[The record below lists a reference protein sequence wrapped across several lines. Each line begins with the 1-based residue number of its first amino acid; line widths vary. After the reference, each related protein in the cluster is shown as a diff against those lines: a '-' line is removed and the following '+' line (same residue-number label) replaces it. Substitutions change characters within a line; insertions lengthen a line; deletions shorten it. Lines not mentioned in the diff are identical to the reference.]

1 MKKSIGI
8 FVYSFQNKDLIDNL
22 TDIVNKSSG
31 LHDLSFYVID
41 QNNVERSRLFNI
53 TASHVKII
61 YKHTKWDSIKSPV
74 AHKFDGSRILA
85 SEYFMQCGDGIVMS
99 QDWDVSLVD
108 KIESVRYKNQTI
120 ISGNHKLEFK
130 NKNLFMIEKIKSVAE
145 NYSDVDM
152 IDRDFIFCLS
162 SDIKRVGYPVEL
174 KYYGE
179 EEEMSIMINQ
189 KHYHLL
195 CCPTKLFQN
204 NTLPLEDNG
213 YVPFSLT
220 HKYNKFIEN
229 NERNIIGLFGIEVI
243 PFPFEDDD
251 IEYTIEKSETD
262 KIGGERYLNKT
273 RIIN

>member
-1 MKKSIGI
+1 MGKSIGI
-8 FVYSFQNKDLIDNL
+8 FVYSFQNKDLIDNI
-22 TDIVNKSSG
+22 TDIINKSSG
-31 LHDLSFYVID
+31 LNDLSFYVID

-61 YKHTKWDSIKSPV
+61 YKHTKWDSIKSPI

-85 SEYFMQCGDGIVMS
+85 SEYFMQCGDGVVMS
-99 QDWDVSLVD
+99 QDWDLSLID
-108 KIESVRYKNQTI
+108 KIQSVRYKNQTV

-130 NKNLFMIEKIKSVAE
+130 NKNLFMIEKIKSVSE
-145 NYSDVDM
+145 DYSEVEM

-162 SDIKRVGYPVEL
+162 SDIKRIGYPVDL

-179 EEEMSIMINQ
+179 EERMSIMINK

-195 CCPTKLFQN
+195 CCPTNLFQN
-204 NTLPLEDNG
+204 NTLPLEKNG
-213 YVPFSLT
+213 YIPFSLT
-220 HKYNKFIEN
+220 HGYNEFIKS
-229 NERNIIGLFGIEVI
+229 NEKNIIDTFGIEII
-243 PFPFEDDD
+243 PLPFEDDD
-251 IEYTIEKSETD
+251 ISYTIEKSETD

>member
-8 FVYSFQNKDLIDNL
+8 FVYSFQNKDLIDSV

-31 LHDLSFYVID
+31 LHDLSFYIID
-41 QNNVERSRLFNI
+41 QNNVERSRLFDI

-61 YKHTKWDSIKSPV
+61 YKHTKWDSIKSPI

-85 SEYFMQCGDGIVMS
+85 SEYFMQCGDGVVMS
-99 QDWDVSLVD
+99 KDWDVSLVD

-130 NKNLFMIEKIKSVAE
+130 NKNLFMIEKIKSVSE
-145 NYSDVDM
+145 DYSNVDM

-179 EEEMSIMINQ
+179 EEKMSIMINQ

-204 NTLPLEDNG
+204 NTLPLENNG

>member
-1 MKKSIGI
+1 MRKTIGV

-31 LHDLSFYVID
+31 SHDLSFYVID

-61 YKHTKWDSIKSPV
+61 YKHTKWDSIKSPI

-108 KIESVRYKNQTI
+108 KIESVRYQNQTI

-145 NYSDVDM
+145 DYSDVEM
-152 IDRDFIFCLS
+152 IDRDLIFCLS
-162 SDIKRVGYPVEL
+162 SDIKRVGYPTDL

-179 EEEMSIMINQ
+179 EEKMSIDIHH
-189 KHYHLL
+189 KHYNLI
-195 CCPTKLFQN
+195 CAPTAMFTNK
-204 NTLPLEDNG
+204 TMPLENHG

-220 HKYNKFIEN
+220 HKYIDFVKEN
-229 NERNIIGLFGIEVI
+229 YKNIRGLLGLDIKPL
-243 PFPFEDDD
+243 PFDNDD
-251 IEYTIEKSETD
+251 IAYVIDKSETD
-262 KIGGERYLNKT
+262 KIGGERYLNRT